1 MQVETRRLSAL
12 TTDAA
17 GELDVLWHDGHTLGV
32 DGSQVGV
39 LEQTNQVCLSGLLQ
53 SQNGGALEA
62 EVGLEVL
69 SNLTH
74 QTLEGQLADE
84 QLSGLLVLADLTQG
98 HGTRAVSVGLLH
110 TSSSRCAAMQASTNE
125 SWYR

>member
-62 EVGLEVL
+62 EVGLEIL

-98 HGTRAVSVGLLH
+98 HGTRAVSVRLLH
-110 TSSSRCAAMQASTNE
+110 TSSGRRTAD
-125 SWYR
+125 R